1 MLRASGAAGST
12 LIIGMALPTPAAA
25 AADEALSPQ
34 QREMVLQVAK
44 AGAIYPIE
52 VPSFGE
58 RGTASSR
65 VTASRL
71 KDAEVRLQPARLAAV
86 RTGADLLI
94 SQGLLAAP
102 RPALL
107 AGIGRAAATAAP
119 AERQALI
126 AVAALGAATVSR
138 HLDPASDSPATV
150 WIGGLAHLH
159 DRGMQPS
166 VLRHLETR

>member
-1 MLRASGAAGST
+1 MLRASGAAGSA
-12 LIIGMALPTPAAA
+12 LFIGMALPTPAAA
-25 AADEALSPQ
+25 AAEALSPQ

-58 RGTASSR
+58 PGTASSR
-65 VTASRL
+65 ATDSRL
-71 KDAEVRLQPARLAAV
+71 REAEARLRPARLTAIRA
-86 RTGADLLI
+86 GADLLI
-94 SQGLLAAP
+94 SQGLLAVP

-119 AERQALI
+119 AELQALI

-159 DRGMQPS
+159 DHGMRPT

>member
-1 MLRASGAAGST
+1 MLRVSGVAGSA
-12 LIIGMALPTPAAA
+12 LIVGMSTPTSAAA
-25 AADEALSPQ
+25 AEALSPE
-34 QREMVLQVAK
+34 QRKMALQVAK

-52 VPSFGE
+52 VPGFGE

-65 VTASRL
+65 VTDSRL
-71 KDAEVRLQPARLAAV
+71 RDAEVRLRPARLAEV
-86 RTGADLLI
+86 RAGADLLI

-107 AGIGRAAATAAP
+107 AGISRAAATAAP
-119 AERQALI
+119 AERQGLI
-126 AVAALGAATVSR
+126 ALAALGAATVSR

-150 WIGGLAHLH
+150 WIGGLAHLYE
-159 DRGMQPS
+159 RGVQPE

>member
-1 MLRASGAAGST
+1 MLRVSGAAGST
-12 LIIGMALPTPAAA
+12 LIIGMTVPTSASAA
-25 AADEALSPQ
+25 ERLSSE
-34 QREMVLQVAK
+34 QRKMALQVAK

-52 VPSFGE
+52 VPGFGE

-71 KDAEVRLQPARLAAV
+71 RDAEARLQPARLAQV

-94 SQGLLAAP
+94 AQGLLAAP

-119 AERQALI
+119 AERQGLI
-126 AVAALGAATVSR
+126 ALAALGAATVAR

-150 WIGGLAHLH
+150 WIGGLADLH
-159 DRGMQPS
+159 ERGAQPD
-166 VLRHLETR
+166 VLQRLETR